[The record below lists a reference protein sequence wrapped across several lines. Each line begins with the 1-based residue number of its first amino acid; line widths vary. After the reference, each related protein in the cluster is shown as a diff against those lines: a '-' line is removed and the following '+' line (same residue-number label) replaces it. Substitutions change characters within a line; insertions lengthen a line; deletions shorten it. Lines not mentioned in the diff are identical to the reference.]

1 MGYTP
6 QAYSELSSHSS
17 SKSNSLLPHLQIH
30 SVTVKIGGYVGNKEG
45 EQTLTASGNHSLY
58 SPGWEVGMQELLP
71 KLYFLFEPSL
81 DI

>member
-17 SKSNSLLPHLQIH
+17 SKSNSLLPHLQTH
-30 SVTVKIGGYVGNKEG
+30 SVTVKISGYVGNKEG

-58 SPGWEVGMQELLP
+58 SPG
-71 KLYFLFEPSL
+71 
-81 DI
+81 